1 MGEAVG
7 FIQPIF
13 WMLNF
18 YLLKIKYKNEKK
30 NTLLWTILCFS
41 MFYWIYI
48 FFVNSYSG
56 ENSNLWAILTSVI
69 AFAVPGF
76 VLVASY
82 ANSEIV
88 ILQKTFVRIV
98 TILCASHLV
107 QLILNLPCVFIN
119 FSNLGSRQYDYS
131 VCLSGSISLGNR
143 LTGIG
148 GEPGIFAVEIIFA
161 LVLLSSSLF
170 ELRFRKS
177 SALILLFGLIS
188 TYSSTGYVCLV
199 LIIILYIFKKSRRFG
214 FIGILVSLSLYFPF
228 KSIVDTILK
237 QKSIDAPFSVSDR
250 GLDISPTEY
259 VYNWSTYIF
268 GNPDREYKITSI
280 NLLANSYYYGFLVII
295 LYLFFVIQL
304 YRRGPKNFD
313 FQASLL
319 VVSFTILFS
328 QPPFLNT
335 LWFILILLCAS
346 PNEKKLN
353 SNKQLNS
360 G

>member
-1 MGEAVG
+1 MGETVG
-7 FIQPIF
+7 FIQPVF
-13 WMLNF
+13 WILNF
-18 YLLKIKYKNEKK
+18 YLLKIKYQNEKK

-82 ANSEIV
+82 VDSQIV

-107 QLILNLPCVFIN
+107 QLFLNLPCAFIN
-119 FSNLGSRQYDYS
+119 FSNFGSRQYDYS
-131 VCLSGSISLGNR
+131 VCLSGSISLGDR

-148 GEPGIFAVEIIFA
+148 GEPGIFAIEIILA
-161 LVLLSSSLF
+161 LLILSSSLVQ
-170 ELRFRKS
+170 LRFRKS

-188 TYSSTGYVCLV
+188 TYSSTGYVCLILIVV
-199 LIIILYIFKKSRRFG
+199 LYCFKKSRRFG

-228 KSIVDTILK
+228 KSIVNKILK
-237 QKSIDAPFSVSDR
+237 QKSIDAPLSVSDR
-250 GLDISPTEY
+250 GLDISPTDY
-259 VYNWSTYIF
+259 VYNWTTYVF
-268 GNPDREYKITSI
+268 GNPDREYKIISI

-295 LYLFFVIQL
+295 IYLFLVIQL
-304 YRRGPKNFD
+304 YRRGPKKFD
-313 FQASLL
+313 FQASL
-319 VVSFTILFS
+319 VVISFTILFS

-346 PNEKKLN
+346 PNQEKLN
-353 SNKQLNS
+353 SNKHLNS